1 MKAKKRDWNGLVKSS
16 KLSQVRESSVL
27 DSYHRNRA
35 ASSLVADCT
44 NPQRPPALWSSG
56 GGNSGIEPF
65 GTGGDTHTKN
75 CLSCQELRHVTVLQS
90 YTKHF
95 GFWGI
100 AWSQTPFTS
109 PASCAAF
116 LESTAYRE
124 LSEE

>member
-44 NPQRPPALWSSG
+44 NPQRTPALWSSG

-65 GTGGDTHTKN
+65 GTGGDTHTVP
-75 CLSCQELRHVTVLQS
+75 LRGARV
-90 YTKHF
+90 KHLN
-95 GFWGI
+95 
-100 AWSQTPFTS
+100 SHLKSLRNKRKERQK
-109 PASCAAF
+109 
-116 LESTAYRE
+116 EQR
-124 LSEE
+124 